1 MNRSIKNTRNHW
13 GVAERIGV
21 AGLAIGALA
30 SLTLAGAVV
39 TAGSPPQPS
48 GSDQHLEVLSNQVGQ
63 RTLREAIAAARGSDR
78 HLELL
83 AADIESRF
91 ER

>member
-1 MNRSIKNTRNHW
+1 MYGSVRNTGNHW

-21 AGLAIGALA
+21 LGLAIGTLA

-39 TAGSPPQPS
+39 TAGSPPPPS
-48 GSDQHLEVLSNQVGQ
+48 GSDQHLEVLSSQVGQ
-63 RTLREAIAAARGSDR
+63 RTLREAIEAARGSDH

-83 AADIESRF
+83 AAEIEARSQP
-91 ER
+91 

>member
-21 AGLAIGALA
+21 LGLAIGALA
-30 SLTLAGAVV
+30 SVTLAGAVV

-48 GSDQHLEVLSNQVGQ
+48 GSDRHLEVQADQVGQ
-63 RTLREAIAAARGSDR
+63 RTLREAIEAARGSDR

-83 AADIESRF
+83 AAEIQSRSQP
-91 ER
+91 